1 MFLKYKERTS
11 CANAH
16 QPVGMGKVF
25 FKEDALITK
34 YLDEITVAF
43 LKEWYL
49 DKIEQLHLT
58 NKQFK
63 EMKSLLNMLYDYAID
78 SSIIKY
84 NVSF

>member
-1 MFLKYKERTS
+1 MLTKLNWVWEKYYKEDTLVTR
-11 CANAH
+11 
-16 QPVGMGKVF
+16 
-25 FKEDALITK
+25 

-84 NVSF
+84 NVSRNVRNISL